1 MKILLVEDNEVL
13 GEFLKNI
20 LSVKRFTV
28 DWIKE
33 GKDVDVYLHQGA
45 YDIVLLDWML
55 PDTSGIEVIK
65 VIKSK
70 GFNIPIIM
78 LTAKSELQN
87 KVEGLTA
94 GADDYLT
101 KPFEFDELEARM
113 FAVTKRY
120 QRVEPIKQ
128 IGNIKFDITAH
139 EFTCMDEVIELSKKE
154 YMLFELLMLNP
165 IVPKEMMLSKVWES
179 DKVVSTNNADA
190 LIRLLKKKLI
200 SAGANI
206 KIKNIRN
213 VGYKLE
219 EIDV

>member
-20 LSVKRFTV
+20 LGVKRYTV

-55 PDTSGIEVIK
+55 PDTSGIDVIK
-65 VIKSK
+65 MIKSN
-70 GFNIPIIM
+70 GFDIPIIM

-87 KVEGLTA
+87 KLEGLNA

-101 KPFEFDELEARM
+101 KPFEFDELEARI

-128 IGNIKFDITAH
+128 IGNIKFDIAAH
-139 EFTCMDEVIELSKKE
+139 EFKCMDEIIELSKKE

-165 IVPKEMMLSKVWES
+165 IVSKEMMLSKVWES
-179 DKVVSTNNADA
+179 DKIVSTNNADV

-200 SAGANI
+200 SVGANI

-219 EIDV
+219 EIDA